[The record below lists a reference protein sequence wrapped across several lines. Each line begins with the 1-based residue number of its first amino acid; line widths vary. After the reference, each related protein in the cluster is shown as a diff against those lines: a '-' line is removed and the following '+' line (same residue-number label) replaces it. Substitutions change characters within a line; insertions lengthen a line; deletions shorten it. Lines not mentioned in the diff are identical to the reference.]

1 MSKTP
6 SLTSKDVIRL
16 LEQHG
21 FELKRVNGSHHYYVN
36 PLSKKITV
44 VPMHNKDLPK
54 GTLLAIL
61 KQAGID
67 KGELNK

>member
-6 SLTSKDVIRL
+6 SLTAKDVIKL
-16 LEQHG
+16 LERHG
-21 FELKRVNGSHHYYVN
+21 FELNRIHGSHHYFVH

-67 KGELNK
+67 KNELTQ